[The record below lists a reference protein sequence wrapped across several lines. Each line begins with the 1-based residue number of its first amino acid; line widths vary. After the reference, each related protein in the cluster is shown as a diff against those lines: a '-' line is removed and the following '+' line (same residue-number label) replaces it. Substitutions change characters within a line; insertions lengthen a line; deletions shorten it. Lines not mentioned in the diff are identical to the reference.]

1 MEDEITDISINFLP
15 AFCVGIGIGL
25 FWAKGLFDDAFT
37 YKDEK
42 EVIFE
47 KTSETSNRVEKIV
60 IRWFVAA
67 IILIVIIG
75 FDL

>member
-1 MEDEITDISINFLP
+1 MEDQITDINLVTLP
-15 AFCVGIGIGL
+15 ALFIGIGIGL
-25 FWAKGLFDDAFT
+25 FWAKGLFLDAFT

-42 EVIFE
+42 EDIFK

-75 FDL
+75 TDL